1 MFMQLEAV
9 SDKQLHEMERLVNE
23 LLVLMKKAKLA
34 DDPLYANLQAVKE
47 ATEKLRRERFDE
59 DFPRYKGY

>member
-1 MFMQLEAV
+1 MQLEAV

-34 DDPLYANLQAVKE
+34 DDPLYASLQAAKE
-47 ATEKLRRERFDE
+47 ETEKLRRTRFDE
-59 DFPRYKGY
+59 DYPRYKGY